1 MRQTP
6 QDSELASSFETEGEG
21 GLSIDWMNLVFR
33 YRWWLCA
40 GVVLGLGLGIA
51 AYMKLGPEYMAIGQ
65 VMVSRRNAVPLKE
78 QSAMGDWGER
88 SEHIALIMSP
98 MIASEAVRLGK
109 LDKLKTFAGESDPT
123 QMVLDDLKVKRVA
136 GQDRSYL
143 NVLDVTFQSASAD
156 DARHVVK
163 AVIDAYASYLNES
176 RSEKTTEVFKTAQ
189 EAHDTLQKS
198 LREKEEAYLKFRE
211 SAPLQWRAPIGAIAA
226 DGTSGATNV
235 HQERVIAVEEQRRLN
250 LLRRTEINSR
260 IQALQKAQE
269 QGESTSTMEML
280 IRRFIANDGSGAE
293 LQQQQQEISAFENRL
308 LPLILEEEKLL
319 RDFGPDHPEVK
330 AVRKSIDTTLDFYR
344 KHGLRMPDDMTPGP
358 DGKPLI
364 KERANLVQNFMETLR
379 QQLKEL
385 DIREQQLNVLFE
397 LESNKA
403 KEYARFQ
410 AEDQAMTAELNRL
423 RSLWGQL
430 VDRMSQLTIDKES
443 SGYTLR
449 QTGPIKDEW
458 VLKRLLKIVGA
469 GMVAGMGLIISLI
482 VLKEF
487 LSNQVR
493 TVREVRQLLP
503 EAYLGAVTSF
513 DPEQSHLDPVQNVHP
528 SLRYLR
534 SPASIEAENYRTIR
548 TSLLVTAEALNAQ
561 VIQVGSPEPG
571 DGKTTLVSNLALA
584 LASSG
589 KRVLLIDADLRRP
602 MATRLFGL
610 RPDPGLVDVLQGEIA
625 LENAIVETVVEGL
638 MILPSGRP
646 PHNPAELL
654 EGGLLRQLI
663 AKART
668 LADIVL
674 MDAPPVLAVS
684 DACIIGQ
691 HVDGYLLT
699 VRLGKNRRPMLRRS
713 RDLLLAHHIPI
724 LGVVANGVEPCDR
737 EEMGYYADYN
747 RKEAYFPQDQ
757 ASVEKPSIHRDLT
770 ISASPVRQP

>member
-1 MRQTP
+1 MRKNQTDQTP
-6 QDSELASSFETEGEG
+6 ANAFENEGEG

-33 YRWWLCA
+33 YRWWLCV
-40 GVVLGLGLGIA
+40 GVLFGLGLGIA
-51 AYMKLGPEYMAIGQ
+51 AYVKLGPEYMAIGQ
-65 VMVSRRNAVPLKE
+65 IMVSRRNAVPLKE

-88 SEHIALIMSP
+88 SEHLALIMSP
-98 MIASEAVRLGK
+98 MIASEAVRIGQ
-109 LDKLKTFAGESDPT
+109 LDKLRTFAGESDPT

-143 NVLDVTFQSASAD
+143 NVLDVTFQSASPE
-156 DARHVVK
+156 DARRVVK
-163 AVIDAYASYLNES
+163 AVIDAYAGYLSES
-176 RSEKTTEVFKTAQ
+176 RSEKTSEVFKTAQ
-189 EAHDTLQKS
+189 EAHDTLLNS

-211 SAPLQWRAPIGAIAA
+211 SAPLQWRAPIGAMAA

-260 IQALQKAQE
+260 IEALQKAIDS
-269 QGESTSTMEML
+269 GESTSTMEML

-293 LQQQQQEISAFENRL
+293 LQQQQQEMSAFENRL

-319 RDFGPDHPEVK
+319 RDFGKDHPEVK
-330 AVRKSIDTTLDFYR
+330 SVRKSIDTTLDFYR

-364 KERANLVQNFMETLR
+364 RERANLVQNYMETL
-379 QQLKEL
+379 QQQIKEL
-385 DIREQQLNVLFE
+385 TIREQQLNVLFE
-397 LESNKA
+397 LESTKA

-423 RSLWGQL
+423 RALWGQL
-430 VDRMSQLTIDKES
+430 VDRMSQLTIDKDS

-458 VLKRLLKIVGA
+458 VLKRVLKIVGA
-469 GMVAGMGLIISLI
+469 GIVAGLGIMAGLIF
-482 VLKEF
+482 LKEF

-513 DPEQSHLDPVQNVHP
+513 DPEKNALDPVQSMHP

-534 SPASIEAENYRTIR
+534 APASIEAENYRTIR
-548 TSLLVTAEALNAQ
+548 TSLLVTAEANNMQ

-610 RPDPGLVDVLQGEIA
+610 RQEVGLVDVLRGEVA
-625 LENAIVETVVEGL
+625 LENAIVETVVDGL
-638 MILPSGRP
+638 SILPSGRP
-646 PHNPAELL
+646 PQNPAELL
-654 EGGLLRQLI
+654 EGGQFRQLI
-663 AKART
+663 ARARS
-668 LADIVL
+668 LADIIL
-674 MDAPPVLAVS
+674 IDAPPILAVS

-713 RDLLLAHHIPI
+713 RDLLIAHNIPI
-724 LGVVANGVEPCDR
+724 LGVVANGVESSDR
-737 EEMGYYADYN
+737 EEMGYYAEYSRSADELSPN
-747 RKEAYFPQDQ
+747 PTSDTFPK
-757 ASVEKPSIHRDLT
+757 SS
-770 ISASPVRQP
+770 RQTEVPALR